1 MDRQAVLAADGA
13 PPLGASRAHVLDLL
27 RAAGGPAGVQDL
39 AEQAGLHPNTA
50 RFHLEGLAGAG
61 LAVRAPAPRATPGRP
76 SMLYSAAPAAGPAG
90 ERRYRLLAEMLA
102 TMISGLLPEP
112 AAAAAGSGQEWG
124 RYLAGQPAP
133 GQRADASTAIARLT
147 AILREAGFAP
157 GRGTPGHGA
166 PGSGAAGSGAAGS
179 TEQIWLR
186 RCPFQ
191 EIARQYPDVVCA
203 LHLGLMQG
211 ALQQLRAPVTAS
223 RLEPFAAPGL
233 CIAHLSPAPEA
244 GPPAPELA
252 PPAAAPEPGP
262 AAPES
267 GPPAAAPAAPATPA
281 TPATDPASSGS
292 TSHD

>member
-1 MDRQAVLAADGA
+1 MDRQGVLAADGA
-13 PPLGASRAHVLDLL
+13 PSLGTSRAHVLDLL
-27 RAAGGPAGVQDL
+27 RSAGVPTGVQDL

-112 AAAAAGSGQEWG
+112 APAAAGAGQEWG

-133 GQRADASTAIARLT
+133 GQRTDAATAIARLT
-147 AILREAGFAP
+147 AILAEAGFAP
-157 GRGTPGHGA
+157 GPGE
-166 PGSGAAGSGAAGS
+166 AGSGRAGS
-179 TEQIWLR
+179 GEPGRSEQIWLR

-191 EIARQYPDVVCA
+191 EIARQHPDVVCA

-211 ALQQLRAPVTAS
+211 ALEQLRAPVTAS
-223 RLEPFAAPGL
+223 RLEPFAEPGL
-233 CIAHLSPAPEA
+233 CIAHL
-244 GPPAPELA
+244 
-252 PPAAAPEPGP
+252 
-262 AAPES
+262 
-267 GPPAAAPAAPATPA
+267 AAAPA
-281 TPATDPASSGS
+281 SSGG
-292 TSHD
+292 TSDD

>member
-27 RAAGGPAGVQDL
+27 RSAGGPAGVQDL
-39 AEQAGLHPNTA
+39 AGQAGLHPNTA
-50 RFHLEGLAGAG
+50 RFHLEGLTEAG

-112 AAAAAGSGQEWG
+112 ASAAAGAGQEWG

-133 GQRADASTAIARLT
+133 GQRADAATAIARLT

-157 GRGTPGHGA
+157 GPGE
-166 PGSGAAGSGAAGS
+166 AGSGEAGS

-191 EIARQYPDVVCA
+191 EIARQHPDVVCG

-223 RLEPFAAPGL
+223 RLEPFAEPGL
-233 CIAHLSPAPEA
+233 CIAHLAPAPEA
-244 GPPAPELA
+244 GPPAPE
-252 PPAAAPEPGP
+252 PSSAAPEPALPG
-262 AAPES
+262 
-267 GPPAAAPAAPATPA
+267 AAAAAPATPA
-281 TPATDPASSGS
+281 ADPASSGS
-292 TSHD
+292 ISHD